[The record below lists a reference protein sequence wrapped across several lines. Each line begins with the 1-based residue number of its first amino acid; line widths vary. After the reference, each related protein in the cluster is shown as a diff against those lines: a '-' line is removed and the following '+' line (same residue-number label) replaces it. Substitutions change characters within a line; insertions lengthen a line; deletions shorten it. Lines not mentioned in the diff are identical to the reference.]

1 MPEADGKINLAGVR
15 SQLLLTLLC
24 STPLLLAACGRTD
37 SPSVAGATQP
47 GLTSAPGVAA
57 LATAPVNLTVRQ
69 TTRLTVYSGG
79 QPVTPALVTWTSRN
93 PAVATVDGDGL
104 VTARGAGTTTVRV
117 ALRSN
122 SAVFLDF
129 TVNVTGAATAPAPT
143 APAPSSGSSAFEQR
157 VLELTNQARA
167 QARTC
172 GTQSFPAAAPLAY
185 NAALRTAA
193 YNHSKDMATRNF
205 FAHTNP
211 DGLTP
216 FDRMRAA
223 GYTGYTAAA
232 ENIAAGQTT
241 PEAVVAG
248 WLQSPGHCANIMNAA
263 YRDLGV
269 GYFAGGGYR
278 HYWTQNFGRR

>member
-1 MPEADGKINLAGVR
+1 MPEADGIITLAGVR
-15 SQLLLTLLC
+15 SKLFLTLLC

-37 SPSVAGATQP
+37 SPTAAGGAQP
-47 GLTSAPGVAA
+47 GLSLSAGVAA
-57 LATAPVNLTVRQ
+57 LATAPVNLTVGQ
-69 TTRLTVYSGG
+69 TTRLAVYYGG

-93 PAVATVDGDGL
+93 PAVATVDQSGL

-143 APAPSSGSSAFEQR
+143 APAPSTGSSAFEGR

-185 NAALRTAA
+185 NDALRTAA

-211 DGLTP
+211 DGQSP

-223 GYTGYTAAA
+223 GYTGFAAAA
-232 ENIAAGQTT
+232 ENIAAGQAT

-269 GYFAGGGYR
+269 GYYAGGGYG

>member
-1 MPEADGKINLAGVR
+1 MTSKA
-15 SQLLLTLLC
+15 LLTLLC
-24 STPLLLAACGRTD
+24 SSTLLLGACGETD
-37 SPSVAGATQP
+37 TTSAAGSTLTPAPGAT
-47 GLTSAPGVAA
+47 A
-57 LATAPVNLTVRQ
+57 LATTPINLTVGQTRQ
-69 TTRLTVYSGG
+69 VNVYSGG
-79 QPVTPALVTWTSRN
+79 QPVTPATATWTSRN
-93 PAVATVDGDGL
+93 PAVATVDQYGL

-122 SAVFLDF
+122 PATFLDF
-129 TVNVTGAATAPAPT
+129 TVNVTGASAPAPT
-143 APAPSSGSSAFEQR
+143 PAPATGPSAFEGR

-172 GTQSFPAAAPLAY
+172 GTQPFPAAAPLTY

-193 YNHSKDMATRNF
+193 SNHSKDMALRNF
-205 FAHTNP
+205 FSHTNP
-211 DGLTP
+211 DGLNP

-223 GYTGYTAAA
+223 GYTGFTAAA
-232 ENIAAGQTT
+232 ENIAAGQST

-248 WLQSPGHCANIMNAA
+248 WLQSPSHCANIMNAA

-269 GYFAGGGYR
+269 GYYAGGSYG